1 MACNLVNNFEVV
13 LIKKLWLCSVL
24 SRTLRVVVPAPTPH
38 LGEGTGEGEG
48 EGKGEGEGEGEGEG
62 TATRR
67 LPRGPCDISIDLTR
81 IALYNICV

>member
-38 LGEGTGEGEG
+38 LGGGGGEGG
-48 EGKGEGEGEGEGEG
+48 GGGGGYGH
-62 TATRR
+62 T
-67 LPRGPCDISIDLTR
+67 
-81 IALYNICV
+81 